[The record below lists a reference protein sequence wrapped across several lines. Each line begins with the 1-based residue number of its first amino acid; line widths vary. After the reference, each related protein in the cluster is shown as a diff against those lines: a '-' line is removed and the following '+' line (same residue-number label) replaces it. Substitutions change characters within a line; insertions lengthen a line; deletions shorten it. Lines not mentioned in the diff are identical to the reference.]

1 MLRLIPRVNGTS
13 PAGRDVTNGKIN
25 NAEKIN
31 CFISILKKFAT
42 KTQMMEKNIPLNIC
56 GILCLGDFVAKNV
69 NIILP
74 LQSLNIVFDIPTA
87 FVRSVL

>member
-1 MLRLIPRVNGTS
+1 
-13 PAGRDVTNGKIN
+13 
-25 NAEKIN
+25 
-31 CFISILKKFAT
+31 
-42 KTQMMEKNIPLNIC
+42 MMEKNIPLNIC